1 VRIWQPTPAQVG
13 KNHHP
18 GVVTGPWR
26 GGNVLASDASA
37 LLESPVIRRLGS
49 HAGKRIYFGYD
60 RYIAPILATY
70 HDALSA
76 FGDVVEAVDE
86 LELHYLSSAELVC
99 TAVRA
104 DPESFGV
111 LCCGTGMGMSIA
123 ANKFRDIYAARC
135 ITVEDAENART
146 INNSNVL
153 CLAAK
158 TDLAINRQIMSAF
171 ANTEYTGRK
180 LDELERITQF
190 ETTETQPLRAVPAS
204 RYVVLDVVR
213 RTA

>member
-1 VRIWQPTPAQVG
+1 M
-13 KNHHP
+13 
-18 GVVTGPWR
+18 
-26 GGNVLASDASA
+26 
-37 LLESPVIRRLGS
+37 IRRLGA
-49 HAGKRIYFGYD
+49 HTGKRIYFGYD

-70 HDALSA
+70 RDALSA
-76 FGDVVEAVDE
+76 YGTVIEAVDE
-86 LELHYLSSAELVC
+86 QLHYLSSAELVC

-135 ITVEDAENART
+135 MTVEDAEMART

-153 CLAAK
+153 CIAAK
-158 TDLAINRQIMSAF
+158 TELAINRTIISTF
-171 ANTEYTGRK
+171 ATTAYTGRK
-180 LDELERITQF
+180 LEELERITQF
-190 ETTETQPLRAVPAS
+190 ETAETPPLRAVPAAS

>member
-1 VRIWQPTPAQVG
+1 M
-13 KNHHP
+13 
-18 GVVTGPWR
+18 
-26 GGNVLASDASA
+26 
-37 LLESPVIRRLGS
+37 IRRLGA
-49 HAGKRIYFGYD
+49 HVGKRIYFGYD
-60 RYIAPILATY
+60 RYIAPVLATY
-70 HDALSA
+70 RDALSA
-76 FGDVVEAVDE
+76 FGTVIEAVAEHD
-86 LELHYLSSAELVC
+86 LHYLSSAELVC

-104 DPESFGV
+104 DEDSFGI

-135 ITVEDAENART
+135 ISVEDAEMART

-158 TDLAINRQIMSAF
+158 TELEINSKIVGTF
-171 ANTEYTGRK
+171 ATTAYTGRK
-180 LDELERITQF
+180 LDELERITRF
-190 ETTETQPLRAVPAS
+190 EVAETPPLRGVSPAS

>member
-1 VRIWQPTPAQVG
+1 
-13 KNHHP
+13 
-18 GVVTGPWR
+18 
-26 GGNVLASDASA
+26 
-37 LLESPVIRRLGS
+37 VIRRLGS
-49 HAGKRIYFGYD
+49 HVGKRIYFGYD

-70 HDALSA
+70 QDALSA
-76 FGDVVEAVDE
+76 FGTVVEAVDDT
-86 LELHYLSSAELVC
+86 ELHYLSSAELVS

-104 DPESFGV
+104 DPDSFGV

-135 ITVEDAENART
+135 ITVEDAEMART
-146 INNSNVL
+146 INNANVL
-153 CLAAK
+153 CIAAK
-158 TDLAINRQIMSAF
+158 TELAINRTIVAAF
-171 ANTEYTGRK
+171 ANTAYTGRK